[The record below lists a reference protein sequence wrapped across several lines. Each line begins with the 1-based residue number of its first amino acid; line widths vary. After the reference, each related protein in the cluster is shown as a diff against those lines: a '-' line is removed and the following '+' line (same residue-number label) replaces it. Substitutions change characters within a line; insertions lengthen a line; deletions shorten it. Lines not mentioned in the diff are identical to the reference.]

1 VFISENCFGIKV
13 LDFFFSFFY
22 SECPAIIFAE
32 KLTFLFAFFVILAHK
47 KISMRLFFGSF
58 LFLFVF
64 PVFSQENEN
73 TENVPNAKID
83 SLYREDQFYFSFTIN
98 TLQNKPVGLRQ
109 DKLSSGISAGFL
121 RDFPLN
127 KKRNVA
133 IAPGLGFTFN
143 NFNQNLAITELD
155 NNPVYTLI
163 DSDTEYRKN
172 RFSQFLVDVP
182 IEFRWRTSTY
192 ENHKF
197 WRIYGGVKLS
207 YLIYDNSVYEDAQG
221 KIVVANNKDFDKFQ
235 YGTYISAGYNTINV
249 YAYYG
254 LNSLFKSAKT
264 NTEPINMN
272 TMNIGII
279 FYIL

>member
-1 VFISENCFGIKV
+1 
-13 LDFFFSFFY
+13 
-22 SECPAIIFAE
+22 
-32 KLTFLFAFFVILAHK
+32 
-47 KISMRLFFGSF
+47 MRLFFGCF

-64 PVFSQENEN
+64 PVFSQENEKA
-73 TENVPNAKID
+73 ENVPNAKID

-143 NFNQNLAITELD
+143 NFNQNLAITES
-155 NNPVYTLI
+155 NNIPIYTII
-163 DSDTEYRKN
+163 DSETEFKKN

-207 YLIYDNSVYEDAQG
+207 YLIFDNSVYEDAQG
-221 KIVVANNKDFDKFQ
+221 KIVVANNEDFNKFQ
-235 YGTYISAGYNTINV
+235 YGTFISAGYNTINV

-264 NTEPINMN
+264 TTESIDMN
-272 TMNIGII
+272 TLNIGIV